1 MALVAAVVINA
12 GSSTGT
18 LNGLGFTCWMTDVNI
33 QFYCYYDGGL
43 EAGEQFIDGS
53 MSVLRPVHTR
63 QNLNAYL
70 IRYWTMRIKYALVPS
85 TLLKK

>member
-1 MALVAAVVINA
+1 MN
-12 GSSTGT
+12 
-18 LNGLGFTCWMTDVNI
+18 VNI

-63 QNLNAYL
+63 
-70 IRYWTMRIKYALVPS
+70 
-85 TLLKK
+85 